1 MPIKSEAKFNHK
13 EFLASLTQKPGVYRM
28 IDVTG
33 SIIYIGK
40 ARNLKK
46 RVGSYFR
53 ASGLATKTMKMVE
66 KIHNIELTITE
77 SEIEALILEQ
87 SLIKRHHPTYNIQMR
102 DDRSY
107 PYIALTEKEVYPRL
121 SLYRGKKKEKGRYF
135 GPYPNVNSMR
145 ETINLLQRIF
155 RLRQCENTYFENRSR
170 PCLQYQIKRCSA
182 PCVGFISPD
191 QYARDVRHS
200 VLFLEGKNKTIT
212 KELTQEMDKASES
225 HEFEKA
231 AIYRDQVIHL
241 RRIQEDQ
248 FVENQ
253 GGDADVL
260 AADLRNSF
268 MVVHIIYVRAG
279 RVIGSKGFYPK
290 FKLAET
296 KADIL
301 SAFISQNYLRSE
313 RSSHIPEEII
323 SADVLED
330 GASIEEA
337 LCRVAEKKIKLSM
350 RVRSYRA
357 KWVKLAQVNAEL
369 SLEALISDKKN
380 IRTSL
385 IELQDALK
393 LDNEIVRLE
402 CFDISHTSGEGT
414 VGSCVVF
421 DDTGAVKSDYR
432 RFNILDIQPGDD
444 YAAMKQVL
452 DRRFTRLTKGEG
464 KMPDILVVDGGK
476 GQLTQAAKILKKY
489 QLSEIFLVGIAKG
502 VSRRAG
508 QETLFIAQDAGYREI
523 VLASSSQALHLLQ
536 RIRDEAHRFAITGHR
551 RKRDKSRKHSVL
563 EQIPGLGPK
572 RRRELLRHFGGQQ
585 ELKKASLPEIMKVT
599 GISNK
604 LAENIYAWFHPD

>member
-253 GGDADVL
+253 GGDADIL

-369 SLEALISDKKN
+369 SLEA
-380 IRTSL
+380 
-385 IELQDALK
+385 
-393 LDNEIVRLE
+393 
-402 CFDISHTSGEGT
+402 
-414 VGSCVVF
+414 
-421 DDTGAVKSDYR
+421 
-432 RFNILDIQPGDD
+432 
-444 YAAMKQVL
+444 
-452 DRRFTRLTKGEG
+452 
-464 KMPDILVVDGGK
+464 
-476 GQLTQAAKILKKY
+476 
-489 QLSEIFLVGIAKG
+489 
-502 VSRRAG
+502 
-508 QETLFIAQDAGYREI
+508 
-523 VLASSSQALHLLQ
+523 
-536 RIRDEAHRFAITGHR
+536 
-551 RKRDKSRKHSVL
+551 
-563 EQIPGLGPK
+563 
-572 RRRELLRHFGGQQ
+572 
-585 ELKKASLPEIMKVT
+585 
-599 GISNK
+599 SNQ
-604 LAENIYAWFHPD
+604 